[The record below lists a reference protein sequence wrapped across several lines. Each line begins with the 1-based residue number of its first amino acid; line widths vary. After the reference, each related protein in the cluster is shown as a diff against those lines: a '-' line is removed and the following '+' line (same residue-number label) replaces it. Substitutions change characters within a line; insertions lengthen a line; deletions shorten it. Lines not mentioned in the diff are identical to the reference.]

1 MFYKYLLPCV
11 LSPLM
16 CILPAQAAVTVG
28 ATRVIYNGAEKEAN
42 LTLSNKG
49 DDAPFLVQS
58 WVSLYGD
65 TASKSV
71 PDFIITPPLFRLDPN
86 DENILRIIRIDE
98 KKLPKNQES
107 LFLLNIKA
115 IPALSKLQATQ
126 NVLQIALKTTIKL
139 FYRPAALKGEVKDAV
154 QQLKWSASK
163 GQLNV
168 RNDSAFNIVVN
179 EVKINGLLMKSVPE
193 LIPPLSTLQ
202 LKIHALNGD
211 ELSLSYIDE
220 YGSSN
225 KAPGVIVN

>member
-1 MFYKYLLPCV
+1 MLYKYLLPCV
-11 LSPLM
+11 LAPLM

-28 ATRVIYNGAEKEAN
+28 ATRVIYKGAEKEAN

-49 DDAPFLVQS
+49 DDAPFLMQS

-86 DENILRIIRIDE
+86 DENILRIIRIDD
-98 KKLPKNQES
+98 KTLPKNQES
-107 LFLLNIKA
+107 LFLLNVKA
-115 IPALSKLQATQ
+115 IPALSESQATQ

-139 FYRPAALKGEVKDAV
+139 FYRPAGLKGEVKDAV
-154 QQLKWSASK
+154 KQLKWSASK

-179 EVKINGLLMKSVPE
+179 EVKINSLLMKSVPE
-193 LIPPLSTLQ
+193 VIPPLSTLQ
-202 LKIHALNGD
+202 LKTPAFNGD

-225 KAPGVIVN
+225 TAPSVIVN